1 MNTYLEIPAYLRRA
15 ESDATGDPDALK
27 HHAEGYADT
36 MLSIQ
41 AAEMKSIITTHLTD
55 INNRKLIQSDPE
67 GCIRAIDEAVYQ
79 LRSAIARLVDTQD
92 FIRSNLTLDD
102 N

>member
-15 ESDATGDPDALK
+15 ESDAMGDPDALK

-55 INNRKLIQSDPE
+55 INNRHP
-67 GCIRAIDEAVYQ
+67 GYR
-79 LRSAIARLVDTQD
+79 RSSLSASVGYGSAG
-92 FIRSNLTLDD
+92 
-102 N
+102 